1 MIKVARRLGDEYQ
14 KISPRHVIRV
24 ESNMARLLGDWDS
37 ARIERVVAN
46 LISNAVRYSP
56 RGGEITVAASCEQR
70 NGQEWAVLE
79 VTDNG
84 VGIPP
89 SELDR
94 VFEPYYRGSNV
105 AGSIGG
111 TGVGLAGTRHI
122 VEQHGGEIGVESV
135 IGETTT
141 FTVRLPLILEGAELI
156 EA

>member
-1 MIKVARRLGDEYQ
+1 V
-14 KISPRHVIRV
+14 S
-24 ESNMARLLGDWDS
+24 
-37 ARIERVVAN
+37 
-46 LISNAVRYSP
+46 
-56 RGGEITVAASCEQR
+56 
-70 NGQEWAVLE
+70 
-79 VTDNG
+79 DNG

-89 SELDR
+89 TELDR

-122 VEQHGGEIGVESV
+122 VEQHGGEISVESV
-135 IGETTT
+135 IGESTT